1 MRFSRFIAALTAS
14 TVAVLV
20 LCQAAYADLLIEVDK
35 SAQRMTVTVDGEQL
49 YDWPVSTGGRG
60 YDTPSGTFKPF
71 RMDIDHYSE
80 EWDNA
85 PMPYSIFFTQTGDA
99 IHGTYEQRNLGRAV
113 SHGCVR
119 LSVKNAA
126 TLWALVKHEKMANT
140 KVVLSGA
147 IPAAR
152 PPMAARSRPLP
163 LTPEDPFFRAPSP
176 PYQRVYED
184 RPPLPTPFFLF
195 GR

>member
-1 MRFSRFIAALTAS
+1 MPINRLIAPLTAA
-14 TVAVLV
+14 TVAVLMFG
-20 LCQAAYADLLIEVDK
+20 QAAYADLLIEIDK
-35 SAQRMTVTVDGEQL
+35 STQRMTVTVNGKQL
-49 YDWPVSTGGRG
+49 YDWPVTTGARG

-71 RMDIDHYSE
+71 RMEIDHYSE

-85 PMPYSIFFTQTGDA
+85 PMPYSIFFTQTGNA

-126 TLWALVKHEKMANT
+126 MLWALVKQEKMATT

-147 IPAAR
+147 IPDAT
-152 PPMAARSRPLP
+152 PPMVARSQPIPLAP
-163 LTPEDPFFRAPSP
+163 DARLYRAPP
-176 PYQRVYED
+176 PQYQRVHDD
-184 RPPLPTPFFLF
+184 RPPLLTPFFLF